1 MGWWRESWAE
11 EVGEG
16 EGVEKL
22 EVEEDWAGRAEVR
35 KRSESAVYRPS
46 Q

>member
-11 EVGEG
+11 EEEVEVG

-22 EVEEDWAGRAEVR
+22 EGEEGGQGRAEVR
-35 KRSESAVYRPS
+35 KRSESAV
-46 Q
+46 